1 MMTMPGN
8 EAGSQNNSVRKHFHI
23 LGGEIQMVHEWLL
36 SNNKI
41 TILIFIG
48 LLPALWGCAYRF
60 SGTGTLPS
68 GMTRIYISMIEN
80 KTAEVGIEN
89 HLTDDLINEFILRKK
104 EVLSRQED
112 AEGIL
117 SGSIEYIRDTS
128 VAHSSQSKSSQRR
141 VFLGALLNLVD
152 TKGKTVWAVNGIN
165 ASEVYKVT
173 DDKTL
178 TEQNK
183 RAAMQVL
190 SKRLA
195 EKIYN
200 RLTDDF

>member
-1 MMTMPGN
+1 MRKEFYP
-8 EAGSQNNSVRKHFHI
+8 EALNI
-23 LGGEIQMVHEWLL
+23 CEI
-36 SNNKI
+36 
-41 TILIFIG
+41 
-48 LLPALWGCAYRF
+48 
-60 SGTGTLPS
+60 
-68 GMTRIYISMIEN
+68 
-80 KTAEVGIEN
+80 
-89 HLTDDLINEFILRKK
+89 
-104 EVLSRQED
+104 
-112 AEGIL
+112 
-117 SGSIEYIRDTS
+117 TS

-141 VFLGALLNLVD
+141 VFLGAMLKLVD

-183 RAAMQVL
+183 KAAMQVL

>member
-1 MMTMPGN
+1 MIHGRLLYKN
-8 EAGSQNNSVRKHFHI
+8 KYAI
-23 LGGEIQMVHEWLL
+23 LLL
-36 SNNKI
+36 
-41 TILIFIG
+41 IG
-48 LLPALWGCAYRF
+48 LLPVLSGCSYRF
-60 SGTGTLPS
+60 SGTGDLPS
-68 GMTRIYISMIEN
+68 GMTRIYVSMIES
-80 KTAEVGIEN
+80 KTGEVGIEN
-89 HLTDDLINEFILRKK
+89 YLTDDLINEFIMRKK

-117 SGSIEYIRDTS
+117 SGNIEYLRDTP
-128 VAHSSQSKSSQRR
+128 VAHSSQSKTTQRR
-141 VFLGALLNLVD
+141 VFLGVMLKLVD

-165 ASEVYKVT
+165 GTEVYRVT

-183 RAAMQVL
+183 KAAMRVL

>member
-1 MMTMPGN
+1 MIHGRFLYKN
-8 EAGSQNNSVRKHFHI
+8 KYV
-23 LGGEIQMVHEWLL
+23 VLL
-36 SNNKI
+36 
-41 TILIFIG
+41 LIG
-48 LLPALWGCAYRF
+48 LLTVLWGCSYRF

-68 GMTRIYISMIEN
+68 GMTRIYVSMIEN
-80 KTAEVGIEN
+80 KTAETGIEN
-89 HLTDDLINEFILRKK
+89 YLTDDLINEFILRKK

-117 SGSIEYIRDTS
+117 SGSIEYMRDTS

-141 VFLGALLNLVD
+141 VFLGAMLKLVD